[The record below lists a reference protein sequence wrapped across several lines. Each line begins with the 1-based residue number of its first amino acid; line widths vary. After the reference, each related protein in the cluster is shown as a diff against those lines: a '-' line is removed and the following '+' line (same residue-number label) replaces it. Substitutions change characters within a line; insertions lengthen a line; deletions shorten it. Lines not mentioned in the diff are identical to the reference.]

1 MPDKLQPAEST
12 RKKIEE
18 FMANA
23 SSGSDLKK
31 GNEKQDEIKLPEMPA
46 ELSSFYEQM
55 NQIGREKRPLEDHHN
70 QKRMK

>member
-1 MPDKLQPAEST
+1 
-12 RKKIEE
+12 
-18 FMANA
+18 MANA